1 MCSRAL
7 LSRNE
12 EGVVLVL
19 CLITLV
25 LLTLIGVSA
34 TTTSRLEAEISGNDK
49 TYKEAFYAA
58 EMSLTVG
65 ETVVNSLLSRVDL
78 NEGTTP
84 GRYVK
89 GTQPAWDQLVWDNA
103 HSAVVAPVP
112 SGLSQVSDP
121 PRYTIEERD
130 FRRDS
135 SDDRYRCANRHLSV
149 YGEERRVLA
158 PSKAA
163 HVLLESIYAKQ
174 LQLRTIPPAG
184 KIQSPLG

>member
-1 MCSRAL
+1 MRRRAQ

-25 LLTLIGVSA
+25 ILTLIGVSM
-34 TTTSRLEAEISGNDK
+34 TTTSRLEVEISGNDK

-65 ETVVNSLLSRVDL
+65 ETVVRTLSTRVDL
-78 NEGTTP
+78 DEGTTP

-89 GTQPAWDQLVWDNA
+89 GTQPAWAALVWDSTN
-103 HSAVVAPVP
+103 SAVVTPIP
-112 SGLSQVSDP
+112 EGLRKVSDP

-135 SDDRYRCANRHLSV
+135 LTVGIGVTTGTYQFTVRSQ
-149 YGEERRVLA
+149 GTGT
-158 PSKAA
+158 SKAA
-163 HVLLESIYAKQ
+163 HVLLESVYDK
-174 LQLRTIPPAG
+174 RYN
-184 KIQSPLG
+184 

>member
-1 MCSRAL
+1 MRRAL

-34 TTTSRLEAEISGNDK
+34 TTTSQLEAEISGNDK

-58 EMSLTVG
+58 EVSLTAG

-78 NEGTTP
+78 NEGTTV
-84 GRYVK
+84 GHYIK
-89 GTQPAWDQLVWDNA
+89 GTQPAWDALVWDNA
-103 HSAVVAPVP
+103 HAGVVTTIP
-112 SGLSQVSDP
+112 SGLSKVSEP
-121 PRYTIEERD
+121 PRYTIEERK

-135 SDDRYRCANRHLSV
+135 LTVGIGVSTGTYLFTVRAQ
-149 YGEERRVLA
+149 GTGT
-158 PSKAA
+158 SKTA
-163 HVLLESIYAKQ
+163 HVVLESIYAKHYN
-174 LQLRTIPPAG
+174 
-184 KIQSPLG
+184 